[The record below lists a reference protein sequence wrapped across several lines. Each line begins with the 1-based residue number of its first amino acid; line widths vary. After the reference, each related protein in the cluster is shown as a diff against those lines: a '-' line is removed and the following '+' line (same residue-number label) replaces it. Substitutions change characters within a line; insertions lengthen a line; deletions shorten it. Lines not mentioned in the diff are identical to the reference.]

1 METMLDTAVTKYHVK
16 AIDYDIEPPGAFN
29 TTDMQNLVNA
39 TNAELTKDPNLDISL
54 TLASLPVDK

>member
-1 METMLDTAVTKYHVK
+1 MLDTAVTKYHAK

-29 TTDMQNLVNA
+29 TTNMQNLVNA